1 MSRGYFGIGILNGKT
16 EVNYGTLFR
25 TAQIFN
31 AAFVFTIGKRYKK
44 QCSDTMKSYRHV
56 PTYHYLGFAEFLRN
70 IPHSCPLVGIEIQT
84 ESVPLTQFVHPE
96 RAIYLLGAEDSGLTR
111 VAMERCQSIVSIP
124 GDRCLNVAVA
134 GSIVLYDR
142 ISKEVSS
149 E

>member
-44 QCSDTMKSYRHV
+44 QCSDTMKSYRHT
-56 PTYHYLGFAEFLRN
+56 PTYHYPRFEDFLSN
-70 IPHSCPLVGIEIQT
+70 IPHSCQLVGIEIQP
-84 ESVPLTQFVHPE
+84 ESVPLSRFIHPE

-111 VAMERCQSIVSIP
+111 RVMDKCHAIVSIP
-124 GDRCLNVAVA
+124 GERCLNVAVA

-142 ISKEVSS
+142 ITKRSPA
-149 E
+149 